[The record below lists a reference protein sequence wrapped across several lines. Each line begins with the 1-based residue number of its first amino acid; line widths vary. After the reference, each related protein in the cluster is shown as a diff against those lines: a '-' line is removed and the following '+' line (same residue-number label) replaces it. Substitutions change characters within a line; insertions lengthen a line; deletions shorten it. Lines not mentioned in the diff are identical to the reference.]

1 VKTIQQQ
8 SDGTPLLRQSVD
20 NDRPSPVTVV
30 ASPKASLN
38 CRRAWAHV
46 DLFLR
51 ASCSWPGRKR

>member
-1 VKTIQQQ
+1 MIRRHAV
-8 SDGTPLLRQSVD
+8 LRQSVD

-38 CRRAWAHV
+38 CRRSCAHV

-51 ASCSWPGRKR
+51 ASCSGPRASGDHPIS